1 MCWRRIRS
9 EIFSTHTG
17 LPWKDCW
24 FLNLFVWKYLIKSR
38 IYKWFI
44 SHLWLRCLALL
55 HGSLLEL
62 ILRLSC
68 RVTLNL
74 KLDILVEVLTLT
86 LFLEFVVRGAFL
98 ATELLKENSS
108 DVFCPNTHR
117 PRPLVES
124 RLASL
129 KASWIRFFWS
139 SLYIYPMVSSL
150 AVVHLVKDN

>member
-1 MCWRRIRS
+1 M
-9 EIFSTHTG
+9 
-17 LPWKDCW
+17 
-24 FLNLFVWKYLIKSR
+24 
-38 IYKWFI
+38 
-44 SHLWLRCLALL
+44 L

-108 DVFCPNTHR
+108 DAF
-117 PRPLVES
+117 LS
-124 RLASL
+124 
-129 KASWIRFFWS
+129 
-139 SLYIYPMVSSL
+139 
-150 AVVHLVKDN
+150 